1 MLFEEVFLK
10 VLSGGGGGKAEGG
23 KKGGGKKG
31 GGRKQEEERGMTTM
45 VVKRTP
51 RGGVMCDEIERLTLR
66 QWEVERKA
74 GGSGGGGGGDDGE
87 DGGKVEGKEEEN
99 VKEEK
104 GEGVDGNDAEE
115 GGEGSTV
122 GATTSRWIEPKN
134 TRERCRRAARRLAAR
149 GEVVVAGED
158 GKVVEDT
165 SFVKGGMEIRL
176 P

>member
-10 VLSGGGGGKAEGG
+10 VLRAGGGGKAEGG

-31 GGRKQEEERGMTTM
+31 GGGKQEEGEGMPTM

-51 RGGVMCDEIERLTLR
+51 RGGVMCDEIERLTLS

-74 GGSGGGGGGDDGE
+74 GGGDGGDGDGE
-87 DGGKVEGKEEEN
+87 EGKEEEN
-99 VKEEK
+99 VEEEK
-104 GEGVDGNDAEE
+104 VEDMGGNDAEG
-115 GGEGSTV
+115 GGEGSTA
-122 GATTSRWIEPKN
+122 GGKTSRWIEPKN

>member
-1 MLFEEVFLK
+1 M
-10 VLSGGGGGKAEGG
+10 EGG

-31 GGRKQEEERGMTTM
+31 GGRKQEEEKGTTTM

-74 GGSGGGGGGDDGE
+74 GDGGGDGDGE
-87 DGGKVEGKEEEN
+87 KEEGEKEEKEEEN

-104 GEGVDGNDAEE
+104 GEDVDGNGNGNDAEG
-115 GGEGSTV
+115 GGEGSTA
-122 GATTSRWIEPKN
+122 GGKTSRWIEPKN

-165 SFVKGGMEIRL
+165 SFVKGAMEIRL